1 MKKIDFRELL
11 ASDEFQQDL
20 LHQPFNSFDEFA
32 NFVIQELNQYLSW
45 FFKAPEGTNF
55 FPQEGN
61 FLREQIPVILG
72 KYLPSEAVGKGKR
85 GFVSTE
91 GIGDGKGEEMVLSP
105 QPSPTPQTR
114 PIFFPPFAFFEE
126 QEKANHSR
134 GEDLG
139 EEDEAPAKRVMV
151 EVAALDT
158 RSQPLPPLLPLNLSQ
173 PALSPL
179 NLSQPPLNLSQP
191 GSCPLQTFEET
202 RMRRSSA
209 APESGSCSS
218 SRRSGASR
226 ERHLTG

>member
-114 PIFFPPFAFFEE
+114 PIFFPPFSFFEE

-158 RSQPLPPLLPLNLSQ
+158 RSQPLPPL
-173 PALSPL
+173 SPL
-179 NLSQPPLNLSQP
+179 LSQP
-191 GSCPLQTFEET
+191 GSCQQQTFEET

-209 APESGSCSS
+209 APESGSCG

>member
-72 KYLPSEAVGKGKR
+72 KYLPSEALGKGKR
-85 GFVSTE
+85 GFVSRE
-91 GIGDGKGEEMVLSP
+91 RIGDGKGEEMVLSP

-114 PIFFPPFAFFEE
+114 PIFFPPFAFFQE

-158 RSQPLPPLLPLNLSQ
+158 RSQPLPPL
-173 PALSPL
+173 SPL
-179 NLSQPPLNLSQP
+179 LSQP
-191 GSCPLQTFEET
+191 GSCQQQTFEET

>member
-45 FFKAPEGTNF
+45 FFNTPEGTNF

-158 RSQPLPPLLPLNLSQ
+158 RSQPLPPLLPD
-173 PALSPL
+173 
-179 NLSQPPLNLSQP
+179 
-191 GSCPLQTFEET
+191 
-202 RMRRSSA
+202 
-209 APESGSCSS
+209 
-218 SRRSGASR
+218 
-226 ERHLTG
+226 